1 MKQNCKSPSH
11 MAKPTTLCTLKQ
23 RVSSQGYSGQSY
35 LTEDIIA
42 MPKTDTGQTIQGI
55 LTNPPEICGNKQL
68 NGKNI

>member
-42 MPKTDTGQTIQGI
+42 MPKTDTG
-55 LTNPPEICGNKQL
+55 
-68 NGKNI
+68 